1 MKSAATSSGHVD
13 DFCGRNF
20 PPAELLPDIFYSHP
34 ELQYRDRLNSASELL
49 DKAVAM
55 GWGSRTALIHE
66 DQRWTYAQL
75 LAESN
80 RIANVLRDELDLVP
94 GNRVLLRSPNNPRLV
109 ASWFAVLKAG
119 GVVVCTSPLLRIRE
133 LNAIADKAQ
142 ISLALTDARVSP
154 DCKEAFRYGRV
165 VEFNSDAADA
175 LDRLATKTSEH
186 FTNHDTSADDTALL
200 AFTSGTTGKPK
211 ATIHTHRDVMAGTD
225 CFSRLILQP
234 SPDDIFIGSSPL
246 AFTYGLGGVLLFPI
260 RYGCSTVLME
270 KTTPRDLLGAIERH
284 KVTVCFTAPTAYRAM
299 LKELTPEQVKSLR
312 KCVSAGET
320 LPRST
325 FDQWLA
331 RTGIKIID
339 GIGSTEM
346 FHIFISATEEEI
358 RPGSTGKA
366 VPGYEAAVLD
376 DAGNPLPPGEIGHL
390 AVRGCTGCKY
400 LDDLDQQRKYV
411 HNGWN
416 VTGDSYKMDADGYFW
431 YQARTDD
438 MIVSSGYNIS
448 GIEIE
453 HVLLDHKKVSECAVV
468 GVPDEDRGQLVK
480 AFIVPSAGV
489 TPCDELKKELQD
501 WVKSQIAPYKYPR
514 AVEFV
519 STLPR
524 TTTGKLQRFQ
534 LRQQE
539 SQ

>member
-1 MKSAATSSGHVD
+1 MMRMPSGHLD
-13 DFCGRNF
+13 DFCARNF
-20 PPAELLPDIFYSHP
+20 PPEELLPKIFYSRP
-34 ELQYRDRLNSASELL
+34 ELQYRNRLNCASELL
-49 DKAVAM
+49 DRAVGT
-55 GWGSRTALIHE
+55 GWGSRTALIYE
-66 DQRWTYAQL
+66 DERWTYAQL
-75 LAESN
+75 LTEAN
-80 RIANVLRDELDLVP
+80 RIANVLRDAFGLVS

-109 ASWFAVLKAG
+109 ACWFAVLKAG
-119 GVVVCTSPLLRIRE
+119 GVVVCSSPLLRVRE
-133 LNAIADKAQ
+133 LTTIAEKAQ

-154 DCKEAFRYGRV
+154 DCKEAFRHGTV
-165 VEFNSDAADA
+165 VEFNSEATVSLDHLAAKA
-175 LDRLATKTSEH
+175 PEQFTS
-186 FTNHDTSADDTALL
+186 HDTSADDVALL

-225 CFSRLILQP
+225 CFSNYILRP
-234 SPDDIFIGSSPL
+234 APADIFIGSPPL

-260 RYGCSTVLME
+260 RHGCATVLLE
-270 KTTPRDLLGAIERH
+270 KTTPRDLLSAIERH
-284 KVTVCFTAPTAYRAM
+284 NVSVCFTAPTGYRAM
-299 LKELTPEQVKSLR
+299 LKELVPDQVKTLR

-320 LPRST
+320 LPKST
-325 FDQWLA
+325 FNQWLE

-346 FHIFISATEEEI
+346 FHIFISATEEDI
-358 RPGSTGKA
+358 RPGSTGR
-366 VPGYEAAVLD
+366 VIPGYEAAILD
-376 DAGNPLPPGEIGHL
+376 DAGDQLPTGEVGHL

-400 LDDLDQQRKYV
+400 LDDLDQQRMYV
-411 HNGWN
+411 RSGWN

-448 GIEIE
+448 GVEVE
-453 HVLLDHKKVSECAVV
+453 HALLDHKKVAECAVV
-468 GVPDEDRGQLVK
+468 GVPDEERGHLVK
-480 AFIVPSAGV
+480 AFIVPAAGV
-489 TPCDELKKELQD
+489 NPCDELKKELQD

-519 STLPR
+519 STLPK

-539 SQ
+539 SR

>member
-1 MKSAATSSGHVD
+1 MMRIPSGHID
-13 DFCGRNF
+13 DFCARNF
-20 PPAELLPDIFYSHP
+20 PPEELLPKIFYARP
-34 ELQYRDRLNSASELL
+34 ELQYRNRLNCASELL
-49 DKAVAM
+49 DRAVGM
-55 GWGSRTALIHE
+55 GWGSRVAVIYE
-66 DQRWTYAQL
+66 DQRYTYAQL
-75 LAESN
+75 LTEAN
-80 RIANVLRDELDLVP
+80 RIANVLRDELKLVP
-94 GNRVLLRSPNNPRLV
+94 GNRVLLRSPNNPKLV
-109 ASWFAVLKAG
+109 VCWFAVLKAG
-119 GVVVCTSPLLRIRE
+119 GVVVCTSPLLRVRE
-133 LNAIADKAQ
+133 LNTIADKAQ
-142 ISLALTDARVSP
+142 ISLVLTDARVSP
-154 DCKEAFRYGRV
+154 DCKDAFRHGTV
-165 VEFNSDAADA
+165 VEFNTDAADS
-175 LDRLATKTSEH
+175 LDCLAAKAREL
-186 FTNHDTSADDTALL
+186 FTNHDTSADDVALL

-225 CFSRLILQP
+225 CFSNFILRP
-234 SPDDIFIGSSPL
+234 VPDDIFIGSPPL

-260 RYGCSTVLME
+260 RHGCATVLME
-270 KTTPRDLLGAIERH
+270 KTTPHDLLCAIGRH
-284 KVTVCFTAPTAYRAM
+284 KVTVCFTAPTGYRAM
-299 LKELTPEQVKSLR
+299 LKELLPEQVKSLR

-320 LPRST
+320 LPKST

-331 RTGIKIID
+331 RTGHKIID

-366 VPGYEAAVLD
+366 VPGYEVAILD
-376 DAGNPLPPGEIGHL
+376 DAGNPVPPGEIGNL

-400 LDDLDQQRKYV
+400 LDDLHQQRKYV
-411 HNGWN
+411 RNGWN

-448 GIEIE
+448 GVEVE
-453 HVLLDHKKVSECAVV
+453 HVLLDHKKVAECAVI
-468 GVPDEDRGQLVK
+468 GVPDDERGHLVK
-480 AFIVPSAGV
+480 AFIVPALGI

-519 STLPR
+519 STLPK

-539 SQ
+539 SR